1 MNFLQRAGLTGVS
14 AAMTLLA
21 ALPAMPAAAANSYD
35 IAISDAAATEG
46 SALTFNVNVTWV
58 GAHHPAFT
66 VNYTTAVSGTASASD
81 FTATAGVLNV
91 ARDATLATITVPTT
105 QDNIFEPDET
115 FTVVLDPLST
125 TANVTDAEGLG
136 TILNNDQVPRLTI
149 GDATVTEG
157 NDPAVYVDAV
167 FDVALSNPASQDVTV
182 KFRTAADT
190 ATGNDVDFKGKDD
203 TLTFPAETNATQ
215 QITVKVKGDTI
226 HEGDEQFFVN
236 LSNAVNASILDGQ
249 GVGTIRDN
257 DAVPVVSVP
266 AGPTNFVEGNN
277 EHDIKLAASLNH
289 ATTSDVTFTYKTQ
302 NGNAVGGSDFKDVTG
317 TLVTIPAGSLSVDLP
332 VTILGDLR
340 FEGPENLYVEIDGA
354 TNASLGNQVG
364 EVNLTNDDPIII
376 IGPGLP

>member
-1 MNFLQRAGLTGVS
+1 MNFMQRAGLTGLS

-35 IAISDAAATEG
+35 IAIADASATEG

-66 VNYTTAVSGTASASD
+66 VNYSTATGTAGASD
-81 FTATAGVLNV
+81 FTSTVGVLNV
-91 ARDATLATITVPTT
+91 ARDATVATITVPTT

-125 TANVTDAEGLG
+125 TANVLDAEGLG

-167 FDVALSNPASQDVTV
+167 FDVALSNPASQAVTV

-215 QITVKVKGDTI
+215 QITIKVKGDTI

-236 LSNAVNASILDGQ
+236 LSNAFNASIQDSQ

-257 DAVPVVSVP
+257 DPVPVVSVP
-266 AGPTNFVEGNN
+266 AGPTNFVEGDRQHVVN
-277 EHDIKLAASLNH
+277 LSASLSN
-289 ATTSDVTFTYKTQ
+289 ATTADVTLTYKTQ
-302 NGNAVGGSDFKDVTG
+302 NGSALGGSDFTDVAG
-317 TLVTIPAGSLSVDLP
+317 TLVTIPAGSLSVNLP
-332 VTILGDLR
+332 VTVLGDVR
-340 FEGPENLYVEIDGA
+340 FEGNENLYVEIDGA
-354 TNASLGNQVG
+354 TNASLGNQIG
-364 EVNLTNDDPIII
+364 EVVLTNDDPIII
-376 IGPGLP
+376 IGPNLP